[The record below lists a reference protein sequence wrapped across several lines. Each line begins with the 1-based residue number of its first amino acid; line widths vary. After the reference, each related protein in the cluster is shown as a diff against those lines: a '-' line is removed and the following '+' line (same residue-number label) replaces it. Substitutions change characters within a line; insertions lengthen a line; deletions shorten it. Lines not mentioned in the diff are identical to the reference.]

1 MREELTQAI
10 HSALQDA
17 GKRNFKQSVELI
29 LSFRGIDPKKPQ
41 ERITGEALLPHGC
54 GEPKKVCVFA
64 EKEQAVRA
72 REAGADIVLGLDEV
86 TKIASNKKEAKK
98 LAEEFDF
105 FLAQADILPSVAK
118 LLGKFLGPR
127 GKVPRPLPTSGLAEF
142 LQKLRKTVT
151 FRMKDQPMLS
161 VKIGE
166 EDMPEEQLAE
176 NAEAVLKSIEP
187 KLSKGLSQIKSAYV
201 KLTMGKPVKVEF
213 K

>member
-1 MREELTQAI
+1 MREEILNALN
-10 HSALQDA
+10 SALQDA

-29 LSFRGIDPKKPQ
+29 LSFKGIDPKKPQ
-41 ERITGEALLPHGC
+41 ERISGEAILPHGC
-54 GEPKKVCVFA
+54 GEPKKICVFA
-64 EKEQAVRA
+64 EKEHAVRA
-72 REAGADIVLGLDEV
+72 REAGADAVLGLDEV

-105 FLAQADILPSVAK
+105 FLAQTDMISSVAR

-127 GKVPRPLPTSGLAEF
+127 GKVPKPLPTSGLPEF

-151 FRMKDQPMLS
+151 FRMKDQPMLA

-166 EDMPEEQLAE
+166 ESMSKEQLAD

-187 KLSKGLSQIKSAYV
+187 RLPKGLSQLKSMYV
-201 KLTMGKPVKVEF
+201 KLTMGKAVEVKL